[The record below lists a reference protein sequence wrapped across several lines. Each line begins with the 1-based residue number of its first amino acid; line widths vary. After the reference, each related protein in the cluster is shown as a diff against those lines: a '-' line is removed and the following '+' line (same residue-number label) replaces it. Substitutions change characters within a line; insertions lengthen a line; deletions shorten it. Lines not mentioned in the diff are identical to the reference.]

1 MRLKID
7 NVHINYITGKG
18 RSVSKT
24 PVLFIHGFTGN
35 SSDWEFIMD
44 KLNPSFYPIA
54 IDLIGHGMSDSPDDP
69 NIYTCSTIV
78 KHIDI
83 LMKELDYNNFILCGY
98 SMGGRAALSYSLK
111 YPNKV
116 LSLILESSTAG
127 LEDYNEKKERVE
139 YDFLL
144 AEKIKSNGLDN
155 FVEYWF
161 DQPLFESLK
170 KLNNFEQIK
179 NQRKQNSVTGLSNSL
194 VGFSTGLMPSYWSKL
209 NGIDFPVLLI
219 SGSGDRKYTEISRRM
234 NKLIRNSRHETVEG
248 AGHNV
253 HLEKPE
259 VFVNLLNSYLSKIIN
274 GKIS

>member
-18 RSVSKT
+18 KNSSGI
-24 PVLFIHGFTGN
+24 PVLFIHGFSGN
-35 SSDWEFIMD
+35 SSDWEFLMD
-44 KLNPSFYPIA
+44 GLHPSFYPVA
-54 IDLIGHGMSDSPDDP
+54 IDLIGHGMSDSPDNPD
-69 NIYTCSTIV
+69 IYTCSALV
-78 KHIDI
+78 RHIDV
-83 LMKELDYNNFILCGY
+83 LMKELGYNNFILCGY

-111 YPNKV
+111 YPGNV
-116 LSLILESSTAG
+116 ISLILESTTAG

-139 YDFLL
+139 HDFLL

-155 FVEYWF
+155 FVDYWF
-161 DQPLFESLK
+161 GLPLFESLK

-179 NQRKQNSVTGLSNSL
+179 NKRKQNNVIGLSNSL
-194 VGFSTGLMPSYWSKL
+194 LGFSTGLMPSHWSKL
-209 NGIDFPVLLI
+209 NSIEFPVLLI
-219 SGSGDRKYTEISRRM
+219 SGSGDRKYSEISGRM
-234 NKLIRNSRHETVEG
+234 KKMIRNSKHEVVEG

-259 VFVNLLNSYLSKIIN
+259 EFVNLLNSFLSKIID